1 MRNLTFLSAKKNFD
15 YFLTKT
21 YFYSSMSFTLLI
33 PIIYSVNKEEKQN
46 IINNEK
52 GLVEI
57 VVLNDKKN
65 FAELLSIDLFGVD
78 F

>member
-1 MRNLTFLSAKKNFD
+1 
-15 YFLTKT
+15 
-21 YFYSSMSFTLLI
+21 MSFTLLI

-65 FAELLSIDLFGVD
+65 FAELLSIDLFGVV
-78 F
+78 